1 MSDRTG
7 ASGMAVRPGQGPGPV
22 PWWIPVFN
30 PVARFLLG
38 AGVPMASNGLL
49 TVRGRKSG
57 LPRTTPLAIIQAGGR
72 RWIWSPYGD
81 VQWVRNLRAAGTAT
95 ISERRRRL
103 EVRAIELD
111 QPGRIAFFR
120 DVIGP
125 MARSVR
131 GGVTFIRLVD
141 RVDLHDPAA
150 AAEGRY
156 VFELLPLP

>member
-7 ASGMAVRPGQGPGPV
+7 AANMAARRGPGPV

-30 PVARFLLG
+30 PVARLLLG
-38 AGVPMASNGLL
+38 AGVPMASNGLI

-57 LPRTTPLAIIQAGGR
+57 LPRTTPLAIIRAGDR
-72 RWIWSPYGD
+72 RWVWSPYGD
-81 VQWVRNLRAAGTAT
+81 VHWVRNLRAAGTAT

-103 EVRAIELD
+103 AVRAIELD

-141 RVDLHDPAA
+141 RVDLHDPVA

-156 VFELLPLP
+156 VFELLPLA